1 MRTEFASSV
10 NSRWKRTAIF
20 GILRRMN
27 GHSFVSGLAAALAAG
42 VALGQDPVAEKVFAV
57 RTARPERRTIAQT
70 LVKTGSLAAP
80 AEVALCAKVPGRLA
94 STSLDDGTPVE
105 EGTRVRK
112 GAALARLDDREYRIA
127 RDSAKAAAEAARAL
141 AEDAACEFERTEK
154 LRASKVATE
163 QEFDVARF
171 ARDRTAASLAQA
183 EGGLAKAELDL
194 EECVVRA
201 PMDGVVAAKRLHPG
215 AMVTAA
221 SEICTLVATDPLR
234 ALFEVPTTALPLLK
248 PGETKVRVT
257 VDAYPDE
264 PVDLVVEAAY
274 PAADPATRTVTVRA
288 LLPNPDGRF
297 RPGMYATGAFAL
309 DERADVLVVPF
320 EAVLRIRDRRCVYAV
335 EGGRAVLRD
344 VAVGLRHDDM
354 VEIASGLADGAEI
367 VVSGLHRLSDGVP
380 VRVAE

>member
-1 MRTEFASSV
+1 MTARAPLFA
-10 NSRWKRTAIF
+10 
-20 GILRRMN
+20 
-27 GHSFVSGLAAALAAG
+27 LAAALAAG
-42 VALGQDPVAEKVFAV
+42 LAAAQDPAAGKVFAV

-80 AEVALCAKVPGRLA
+80 AEVALCAKVAGRLA
-94 STSLDDGTPVE
+94 STALDDGTAVE
-105 EGTRVRK
+105 EGTRVK
-112 GAALARLDDREYRIA
+112 AGDVVARLDDREYRIA

-141 AEDAACEFERTEK
+141 AEDAASEFARTEK
-154 LRASKVATE
+154 LRASKAATE

-194 EECVVRA
+194 GECAVRA
-201 PMDGVVAAKRLHPG
+201 PFDGVVSARRLHPG
-215 AMVTAA
+215 AMVSAS
-221 SEICTLVATDPLR
+221 SEIYTIVATDPLR
-234 ALFEVPTTALPLLK
+234 ALFDVPTTALPLLK

-257 VDAYPDE
+257 VDAYPDD
-264 PVDLVVEAAY
+264 PVDLVVDEAY

-288 LLPNPDGRF
+288 LLPNPDGKF

-320 EAVLRIRDRRCVYAV
+320 EAVLRIRDRRCVYKVA
-335 EGGRAVLRD
+335 GGRAVLSD
-344 VAVGLRHDDM
+344 VTVGLRHDDV
-354 VEIASGLADGAEI
+354 VEVSAGLAEGDEI
-367 VVSGLHRLSDGVP
+367 VVDGLHRLSDGAA

>member
-1 MRTEFASSV
+1 M
-10 NSRWKRTAIF
+10 KRHPPISA
-20 GILRRMN
+20 
-27 GHSFVSGLAAALAAG
+27 LAAALLAA
-42 VALGQDPVAEKVFAV
+42 AAAAQEPAEKVFAV

-94 STSLDDGTPVE
+94 STSLDDGTPVV

-112 GAALARLDDREYRIA
+112 GDAVARLDDREYRIA

-141 AEDAACEFERTEK
+141 AEDAALEFERTEK
-154 LRASKVATE
+154 LRASDAVSE
-163 QEFDVARF
+163 RECDVARF
-171 ARDRTAASLAQA
+171 ARNRTAAALVEA
-183 EGGLAKAELDL
+183 EGGLAAAELQL

-201 PMDGVVAAKRLHPG
+201 PMDGAVASKKLHPG

-221 SEICTLVATDPLR
+221 SEICTIVATDPLR
-234 ALFEVPTTALPLLK
+234 ALFEVPTTAMPLLR

-264 PVDLVVEAAY
+264 PADLVVEEAY

-320 EAVLRIRDRRCVYAV
+320 EAVLRIRDRHCVYKVA
-335 EGGRAVLRD
+335 GGKAVLAD
-344 VAVGLRHDDM
+344 VETGLRHDDV
-354 VEIASGLADGAEI
+354 VEIVSGLADGDEI
-367 VVSGLHRLSDGVP
+367 VVDGLHRLADGAA
-380 VRVAE
+380 VRVAR

>member
-1 MRTEFASSV
+1 
-10 NSRWKRTAIF
+10 
-20 GILRRMN
+20 MN
-27 GHSFVSGLAAALAAG
+27 GHSLLPALAAALVAAG
-42 VALGQDPVAEKVFAV
+42 AAAQEPAAVKVFAV

-80 AEVALCAKVPGRLA
+80 AEVSLCAKVPGRLV
-94 STSLDDGTPVE
+94 STALDDGTPVE

-112 GAALARLDDREYRIA
+112 GDAVARLDDREYRIA

-141 AEDAACEFERTEK
+141 AEDAASEFARTEK
-154 LRASKVATE
+154 LRAAKVSTE
-163 QEFDVARF
+163 QEFDIARF
-171 ARDRTAASLAQA
+171 ARDRTAAALAQA

-215 AMVTAA
+215 AMVSAS
-221 SEICTLVATDPLR
+221 SEIYTVVATDPLR

-257 VDAYPDE
+257 VDAYPDA
-264 PVDLVVEAAY
+264 PADLVVEEAY

-288 LLPNPDGRF
+288 LLPNPDGKF

-320 EAVLRIRDRRCVYAV
+320 EAVLRIRDRRCVYKVA
-335 EGGRAVLRD
+335 GGRAVLAD
-344 VAVGLRHDDM
+344 VETGLRHDDV
-354 VEIASGLADGAEI
+354 VEIVSGLSEGDEIVVDGLHRLADGAA
-367 VVSGLHRLSDGVP
+367 
-380 VRVAE
+380 VRVVE

>member
-1 MRTEFASSV
+1 
-10 NSRWKRTAIF
+10 
-20 GILRRMN
+20 MN
-27 GHSFVSGLAAALAAG
+27 GHSLFCTLAAALVASAA
-42 VALGQDPVAEKVFAV
+42 VAQEPAAEKVFAV

-80 AEVALCAKVPGRLA
+80 AEVALCAKVAGRLA
-94 STSLDDGTPVE
+94 ATALDDGTPVE

-112 GAALARLDDREYRIA
+112 GDAVARIDDREYRIA

-141 AEDAACEFERTEK
+141 AEDAASEFARTEK
-154 LRASKVATE
+154 LRAAKVSTE

-171 ARDRTAASLAQA
+171 ARDRTAAALAQA
-183 EGGLAKAELDL
+183 EGGLAAAELQL

-201 PMDGVVAAKRLHPG
+201 PFDAAVAAKRLHPG
-215 AMVTAA
+215 AMVTSA
-221 SEICTLVATDPLR
+221 SEIYTLVATDPLR
-234 ALFEVPTTALPLLK
+234 ALFDVPTTALPLLR

-288 LLPNPDGRF
+288 LLPNPDGRY
-297 RPGMYATGAFAL
+297 RPGMYVTGAFAL

-320 EAVLRIRDRRCVYAV
+320 EAVLRIRDRRCVYVV
-335 EGGRAVLRD
+335 EDGRAVLRD
-344 VAVGLRHDDM
+344 VRTGLRHDDV
-354 VEIASGLADGAEI
+354 VEIVSGLSEGDEIVVDGLHRLADGAA
-367 VVSGLHRLSDGVP
+367 
-380 VRVAE
+380 VRVVE

>member
-1 MRTEFASSV
+1 
-10 NSRWKRTAIF
+10 
-20 GILRRMN
+20 MN
-27 GHSFVSGLAAALAAG
+27 GHSLLPALAAALVAAG
-42 VALGQDPVAEKVFAV
+42 AAAQEPAAAKVFAV

-80 AEVALCAKVPGRLA
+80 AEVSLCAKVPGRLA
-94 STSLDDGTPVE
+94 STALDDGTPVE

-112 GAALARLDDREYRIA
+112 GDAVARLDDREYRIA

-141 AEDAACEFERTEK
+141 AEDAASEFARTEK
-154 LRASKVATE
+154 LRAAKVSTE
-163 QEFDVARF
+163 QEFDIARF

-215 AMVTAA
+215 AMVSAS
-221 SEICTLVATDPLR
+221 SEIYTVVATDPLR
-234 ALFEVPTTALPLLK
+234 ALFEVPTTALPLLR

-257 VDAYPDE
+257 VDAYPDD
-264 PVDLVVEAAY
+264 PADLVVDEAY

-288 LLPNPDGRF
+288 LLPNPDGKF

-309 DERADVLVVPF
+309 DERANVLVVPF
-320 EAVLRIRDRRCVYAV
+320 EAVLRIRDRRCVYRV
-335 EGGRAVLRD
+335 QDGKAVLSD
-344 VAVGLRHDDM
+344 VAVGLRHDDV
-354 VEIASGLADGAEI
+354 VEVSAGLADGDEI
-367 VVSGLHRLSDGVP
+367 VVDGLHRLSDGAA
-380 VRVAE
+380 VRVVE

>member
-1 MRTEFASSV
+1 M
-10 NSRWKRTAIF
+10 
-20 GILRRMN
+20 MN
-27 GHSFVSGLAAALAAG
+27 RGSFLAVCAAAFAAAG
-42 VALGQDPVAEKVFAV
+42 AAAQEDPAQKVYAV
-57 RTARPERRTIAQT
+57 GIARPERRTIAQT
-70 LVKTGSLAAP
+70 LVKTGSLAAS
-80 AEVALCAKVPGRLA
+80 AQVALCAKVPGRLA
-94 STSLDDGTPVE
+94 EVALE
-105 EGTRVRK
+105 EGDRARK
-112 GAALARLDDREYRIA
+112 GDAVARLDDREYRIA
-127 RDSAKAAAEAARAL
+127 RDSAKAAVAAARAL
-141 AEDAACEFERTEK
+141 AEDAASEFDRTEK
-154 LRASKVATE
+154 LRASNVATE

-183 EGGLAKAELDL
+183 EGALAKAELDL

-201 PMDGVVAAKRLHPG
+201 PFDAAVAARKLHPG
-215 AMVTAA
+215 ATVTAA

-234 ALFEVPTTALPLLK
+234 ALFDVPTTALPLLK

-288 LLPNPDGRF
+288 LLPNPDGRY

-320 EAVLRIRDRRCVYAV
+320 EAVLRIRDRRCVYVV

-354 VEIASGLADGAEI
+354 VEIAAGLADGDEI
-367 VVSGLHRLSDGVP
+367 VVDGLHRLSDGVP
-380 VRVAE
+380 VRVVEQRP

>member
-1 MRTEFASSV
+1 
-10 NSRWKRTAIF
+10 
-20 GILRRMN
+20 MN
-27 GHSFVSGLAAALAAG
+27 GYSLFAALAAALVAGGTLAQEPAA
-42 VALGQDPVAEKVFAV
+42 AKVFAV
-57 RTARPERRTIAQT
+57 RTAKPERRTIAQT

-80 AEVALCAKVPGRLA
+80 AEVSLCAKVPGRLA
-94 STSLDDGTPVE
+94 STALDDGTPVE

-112 GAALARLDDREYRIA
+112 GDAVARLDDREYRIA

-141 AEDAACEFERTEK
+141 AEDAASEFARTEK
-154 LRASKVATE
+154 LRAAKVSTE

-171 ARDRTAASLAQA
+171 ARDRTAAALAQA

-221 SEICTLVATDPLR
+221 SEIYTVVATDPLR

-257 VDAYPDE
+257 VDAYPDD
-264 PVDLVVEAAY
+264 PADLVVDEAY

-288 LLPNPDGRF
+288 LLPNPDGKF

-320 EAVLRIRDRRCVYAV
+320 EAVLRIRDRRCVYKGAD
-335 EGGRAVLRD
+335 GKAVLAD
-344 VAVGLRHDDM
+344 VETGLRHDDV
-354 VEIASGLADGAEI
+354 VEIVSGLSEGDEIVVDGLYRLADGA
-367 VVSGLHRLSDGVP
+367 V
-380 VRVAE
+380 VRVVE

>member
-1 MRTEFASSV
+1 
-10 NSRWKRTAIF
+10 
-20 GILRRMN
+20 MN
-27 GHSFVSGLAAALAAG
+27 GHSLLPALAAALVAAG
-42 VALGQDPVAEKVFAV
+42 AAAQEPAAAKVFAV

-80 AEVALCAKVPGRLA
+80 AEVSLCAKVPGRLV
-94 STSLDDGTPVE
+94 STALDDGTPVE

-112 GAALARLDDREYRIA
+112 GDAVARLDDREYRIA

-141 AEDAACEFERTEK
+141 AEDAASEFARTEK
-154 LRASKVATE
+154 LRAAKVSTE
-163 QEFDVARF
+163 QEFDIARF
-171 ARDRTAASLAQA
+171 ARDRTAAALAQA

-215 AMVTAA
+215 AMVSAS
-221 SEICTLVATDPLR
+221 SEIYTVVATDPLR
-234 ALFEVPTTALPLLK
+234 ALFEVPTTALPLLR

-257 VDAYPDE
+257 VDAYPDD
-264 PVDLVVEAAY
+264 PADLVVDEAY

-288 LLPNPDGRF
+288 LLPNPDGKF

-320 EAVLRIRDRRCVYAV
+320 EAVLRIRERHCVYKVA
-335 EGGRAVLRD
+335 GGRAVLAD
-344 VAVGLRHDDM
+344 VETGLRHDDV
-354 VEIASGLADGAEI
+354 VEIVSGLSEGDEIVVDGLHRLADGAA
-367 VVSGLHRLSDGVP
+367 
-380 VRVAE
+380 VRVVE

>member
-1 MRTEFASSV
+1 MNRNSVFA
-10 NSRWKRTAIF
+10 ALAAAF
-20 GILRRMN
+20 AA
-27 GHSFVSGLAAALAAG
+27 GLAAA
-42 VALGQDPVAEKVFAV
+42 QEPAEKLYAV
-57 RTARPERRTIAQT
+57 RIAKPERRTIAQT

-94 STSLDDGTPVE
+94 SVALGDGTAVE
-105 EGTRVRK
+105 EGLRVK
-112 GAALARLDDREYRIA
+112 AGDVVARLDDREYRIA

-141 AEDAACEFERTEK
+141 AEDAASEFARTEK
-154 LRASKVATE
+154 LRAAKVSTE

-171 ARDRTAASLAQA
+171 ARDRTAAALAQA

-194 EECVVRA
+194 DECAVRA
-201 PMDGVVAAKRLHPG
+201 PFDGVVSAKRLHPG
-215 AMVTAA
+215 AMVSAS
-221 SEICTLVATDPLR
+221 SEICTIVATDPLR

-264 PVDLVVEAAY
+264 PVDLVVEEVY

-309 DERADVLVVPF
+309 DERANLLVVPF
-320 EAVLRIRDRRCVYAV
+320 EAVLRIRDRRCVYKVA
-335 EGGRAVLRD
+335 GGRAVLAD
-344 VAVGLRHDDM
+344 VAVGLRHDDV
-354 VEIASGLADGAEI
+354 VEISAGLDEGDEI
-367 VVSGLHRLSDGVP
+367 VVDGLHRLADGVS
-380 VRVAE
+380 VRVVE